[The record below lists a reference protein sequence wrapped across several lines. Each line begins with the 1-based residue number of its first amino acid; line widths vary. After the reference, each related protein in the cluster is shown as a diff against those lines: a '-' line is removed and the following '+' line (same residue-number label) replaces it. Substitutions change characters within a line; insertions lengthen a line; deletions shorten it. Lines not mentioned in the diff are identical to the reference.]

1 MGYTN
6 VIIVVKN
13 GRVDRVFSPD
23 PVNVEVV
30 DLDTQ
35 DEEELKELEEYVK
48 EVEDTN
54 QTIYE

>member
-1 MGYTN
+1 MGYTS

-13 GRVDRVFSPD
+13 GRIDRVFSPD

-54 QTIYE
+54 QTIYG